1 MEINL
6 PIMYGADISITV
18 FKYIGIWPPESSNV
32 IRAIYSAYSI
42 FMLSIAYVFTTTNVM
57 YLFQNLSMEEFTESF
72 FYVLALVVACCKM
85 TVVCI
90 EHTKLFEI
98 TKMLRSN
105 KEYEPRRVYNEFRT
119 QEMYNKV
126 GRYH

>member
-1 MEINL
+1 
-6 PIMYGADISITV
+6 MYGADISITV

-32 IRAIYSAYSI
+32 ILAIYSVYSI
-42 FMLSIAYVFTTTNVM
+42 FILSIVYVFTTTNVM

-72 FYVLALVVACCKM
+72 LYVLALIVSCCKM
-85 TVVCI
+85 TILCI
-90 EHTKLFEI
+90 KNTKLFEI
-98 TKMLRSN
+98 TQMLRS
-105 KEYEPRRVYNEFRT
+105 KEYEPRVYNEFRT